1 MGRLHCLL
9 PWWEDAT
16 VDFMASGGY
25 NVSSQIKKVHKEH
38 KYFAFLNNVCCEYT
52 NCINS
57 LLAIKLQH
65 M

>member
-1 MGRLHCLL
+1 MVCFPFQVGRLHCLL

-38 KYFAFLNNVCCEYT
+38 
-52 NCINS
+52 
-57 LLAIKLQH
+57 
-65 M
+65 